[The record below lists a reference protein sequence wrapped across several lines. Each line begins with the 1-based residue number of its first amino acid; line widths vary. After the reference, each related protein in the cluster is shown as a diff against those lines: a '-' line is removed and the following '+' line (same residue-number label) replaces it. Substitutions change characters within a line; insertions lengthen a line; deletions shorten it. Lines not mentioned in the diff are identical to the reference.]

1 METVLTGKDAGRQV
15 LVVRSRHG
23 EVGKRVTVD
32 RFPFVIGR
40 GSQAH
45 LALDTE
51 KASRMHARIEQI
63 DGAWQVLDLGSAN
76 GTFLN
81 GERLAGARALSA
93 GDVITVGEVELEWHV
108 LSDDGLADGTETTI
122 LDPS

>member
-15 LVVRSRHG
+15 LVVRSRSG

-32 RFPFVIGR
+32 RFPFVVGR

-45 LALDTE
+45 LTVDTE
-51 KASRMHARIEQI
+51 RASRAHARIERV
-63 DGAWQVLDLGSAN
+63 GEEWHLVDLESAN

-81 GERLAGARALSA
+81 GEPVTGARALVS
-93 GDVITVGEVELEWHV
+93 GDVIGVGEVELEWHV
-108 LSDDGLADGTETTI
+108 LSDDGLADGTETAI
-122 LDPS
+122 LEPR